1 MMTMDD
7 DDVDD
12 DIIIVNSDE
21 EWSGDHSFVEITSET
36 RFSPIVNISITGRY
50 LIPT

>member
-12 DIIIVNSDE
+12 DIIIMDIDE
-21 EWSGDHSFVEITSET
+21 EWSGDHSFIEKKGH
-36 RFSPIVNISITGRY
+36 NN
-50 LIPT
+50 

>member
-21 EWSGDHSFVEITSET
+21 EWSGDHSFVEIKGHNNQIN
-36 RFSPIVNISITGRY
+36 SPRY
-50 LIPT
+50 P